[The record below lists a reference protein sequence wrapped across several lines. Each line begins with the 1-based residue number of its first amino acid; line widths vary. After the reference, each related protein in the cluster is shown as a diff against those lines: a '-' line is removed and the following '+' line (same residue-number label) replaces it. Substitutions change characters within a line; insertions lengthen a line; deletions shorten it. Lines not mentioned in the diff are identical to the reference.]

1 MQHHRIIE
9 RPILNSSATVFDQSD
24 IFEITKKIRMDP
36 QYPIGVTLQ
45 LYITILSTVYRGKC
59 EMAKQQM

>member
-1 MQHHRIIE
+1 
-9 RPILNSSATVFDQSD
+9 
-24 IFEITKKIRMDP
+24 MDP